1 MRAGRF
7 RGSRIRSPSWR
18 NELNENVIRQKPG
31 LAGLFILHVPRSAN
45 GGGKNSC
52 ASPWFYWL
60 YAKRQAWAFC
70 DSAWPTDENRCPAEL
85 SKLQLL
91 RRGSV

>member
-31 LAGLFILHVPRSAN
+31 LAGLFIFAEAALCKWWRQKFL
-45 GGGKNSC
+45 GL
-52 ASPWFYWL
+52 PWFYWL
-60 YAKRQAWAFC
+60 YTKRQA
-70 DSAWPTDENRCPAEL
+70 
-85 SKLQLL
+85 
-91 RRGSV
+91 